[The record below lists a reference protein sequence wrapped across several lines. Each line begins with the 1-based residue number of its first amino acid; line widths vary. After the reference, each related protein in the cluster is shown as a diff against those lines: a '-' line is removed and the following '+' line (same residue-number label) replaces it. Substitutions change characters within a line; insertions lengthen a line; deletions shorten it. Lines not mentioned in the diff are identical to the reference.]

1 MHNSQTDPYFAAVS
15 TPEGTCYQCY
25 SGAPRNNAPRP
36 FKASLAERGSVI
48 TPLVMGFLW
57 EPFRSTS
64 NPELTCFVAQLQ
76 PKYWVVGDVYSGRSI
91 AKGESRAKALVN
103 ASNLIAKMGVTEFI
117 ARVLQLRQHE
127 PAIQEFAPSIR
138 QQLLEFNG

>member
-64 NPELTCFVAQLQ
+64 N
-76 PKYWVVGDVYSGRSI
+76 
-91 AKGESRAKALVN
+91 
-103 ASNLIAKMGVTEFI
+103 LIAKMGVTEFI